1 MNWRKDKRTK
11 KVLSQIAKY
20 QTSIVLA
27 LIGLALVGAGL
38 STTKLFSNSKEAQF
52 VPSKSS
58 TKADELLVVDISGAV
73 KNPGVYNVD
82 SDSRVNDVIKQAGGF
97 RKEADQEWVA
107 KNLNL
112 AAKLSDGQKI
122 YIPKTG
128 EIGQVNSSIN
138 PQETNISSKVNI
150 NSATEA
156 ELDSLPGIGTV
167 RAAKIIENRP
177 YSKPE
182 DLLNKKVLGEAT
194 FEKIKD
200 QITVY

>member
-1 MNWRKDKRTK
+1 MNWRKDKRAK

-38 STTKLFSNSKEAQF
+38 SATRLFSTSKEAQF

-58 TKADELLVVDISGAV
+58 TEADELIVVDISGAV
-73 KNPGVYNVD
+73 KNPGVYSID
-82 SDSRVNDVIKQAGGF
+82 LDSRVNDVIKQAGGF
-97 RKEADQEWVA
+97 RKEADQEWISR
-107 KNLNL
+107 NLNL
-112 AAKLSDGQKI
+112 ASKLSDGQKI
-122 YIPKTG
+122 YIPEKGETG
-128 EIGQVNSSIN
+128 TANPSSN
-138 PQETNISSKVNI
+138 VQEANISSKINI
-150 NSATEA
+150 NSATET
-156 ELDSLPGIGTV
+156 ELDSLPGIGAV
-167 RAAKIIENRP
+167 RATKIIENRP

-200 QITVY
+200 KITVY